1 MPQFQLV
8 GEWTLRP
15 LLFLTP
21 VRARRARRSAVLCV
35 RNVIGSFVSLFQRFR
50 HLPRSSRN
58 SFAYPTCSGH
68 TYLPPLLCVCFLS
81 DVSSVRV
88 VPCFQ
93 SKHSGSLPSR
103 SCAVPQGAGHF
114 RVSPFGCR
122 IEDFNHRFRHL
133 VREDISSENPRL
145 EHAVL
150 LPDVVCGRHSVPVSK
165 RIPLIS

>member
-1 MPQFQLV
+1 MYLCFRGLDTCLGLV
-8 GEWTLRP
+8 GTVSLIRP
-15 LLFLTP
+15 VQVTHICLLEGSGIDLTP
-21 VRARRARRSAVLCV
+21 LELPTRPFSYACV
-35 RNVIGSFVSLFQRFR
+35 V
-50 HLPRSSRN
+50 
-58 SFAYPTCSGH
+58 
-68 TYLPPLLCVCFLS
+68 LS